1 MRFRGVSRFALWLV
15 AMAVL
20 GLGSAQRLNAQILYG
35 SVAGTVSDQTGAVVP
50 GAAITIVNDNT
61 GFTRNTTSASAGD
74 YRITDLP
81 GGTYT
86 LNVTAQGFKPVKQ
99 TGINIA
105 AGSVNQ
111 QNVQLSVG
119 AVTQEVTVS
128 GSAAVLQTQQAN
140 VHTTISNYAV
150 QNLPL
155 NIYHNFQSVELLAPG
170 VVSLSAIQGN
180 YPNSLADTPDRS
192 LAINTNG
199 LPQHINTTRV
209 DGATNVF
216 LWLPDHMVIVPPA
229 STVQEVNVQ
238 TSNYS
243 VQKGLTMGAATD
255 VITKGGTNQFHG
267 NVYGYHTDAS
277 LDAQNALV
285 HTVNGK
291 APHNIQN
298 NDGAAV
304 GGPIVKNKLFFFGN
318 WDGYFQRQKA
328 ADQFLIAPTDM
339 RGGNFSSYL
348 GAPLFSDA
356 AHTTPIP
363 VCTTGGGS
371 TQLRVGMIFD
381 PTTGN
386 PATGAGRCVF
396 GDSNAQNLN
405 VIPANRI
412 YQGATQFWQLMNA
425 YTPNDTPAGGF
436 TQNTSI
442 NDQRFRNSDWNRNI
456 YTGKVDYN
464 ITDRQTLW
472 GKYTLQKAILND
484 GSDYGVAGRGS
495 GTGIS
500 NSDSQTVTLGHT
512 WTAKSNLVLSGHI
525 GFTRMAE
532 KNSPEDLGTNY
543 GQTVLGLTNSNTPT
557 NDPRYSGMPG
567 ISMSGF
573 TTLGNNSS
581 WQPVT
586 RNDWQL
592 TLDENATWIKG
603 KHSVVFG
610 FDASH
615 NHMNHWQPEIV
626 CCPRGYV
633 VTSQYNTFL
642 NLAGDGSAVT
652 VYDGTGTKSTFNPVL
667 WNSVAAFDL
676 GLASQVENGQQFIK
690 ATNKNWDE
698 ALYVG
703 DTFRITSKL
712 TIDAGLRWEYYPLI
726 TRDGVSKFEVYDTST
741 NQLYLGGL
749 GNNDTHLNNTP
760 VGVTTSKTLF
770 APRLGLAYQFND
782 KTVVRA
788 AFGMTYD
795 TLPLER
801 PLRGFWPYTIGA
813 NDTVSL
819 SGVSST
825 VTRYLPIAN
834 FNAGANTVNN
844 IPGSPV
850 TATGLEDGV
859 PLIQA
864 PTGFQS
870 GIITPPTNVTI
881 GTLNPGE
888 FKRGYVEFW
897 NFTVQ
902 RKLPGEVLLNVGYVG
917 NHLVHEFNGRDAN
930 AAALGAGDA
939 GSPLFA
945 AFKRPQSSGTYLF
958 NGYLDSHYNSLQVS
972 LDRHVTHGLFL
983 QGSYTYSKVIGYM
996 DDEGWENGLRFNCT
1010 PNSLVPDGCQSLNRH
1025 TLSFDHTHV
1034 LKMAFIYNLP
1044 FGAGEKFA
1052 NTDKAAKAILG
1063 GWQVNGIVTG
1073 LSGDP
1078 LYATQSSSDLNT
1090 PGTSQV
1096 PDFSGTLNMTKGRGP
1111 RQQWFNQDAFN
1122 PVQTARIGNGGRGNS
1137 WLRGPGLMNLDV
1149 SLFRN
1154 FKITERL
1161 GLKVRAETL
1170 NFTNTPHWRDPVTT
1184 CSIVAGACG
1193 GALGQ
1198 IDGSSGHGAFG
1209 ERIFQLGAEVDF

>member
-1 MRFRGVSRFALWLV
+1 MRYRAVSRLALWLIAV
-15 AMAVL
+15 AVV
-20 GLGSAQRLNAQILYG
+20 GFCSAQRLNGQILYG

-50 GAAITIVNDNT
+50 GAAITIVNNDT

-74 YRITDLP
+74 YRLTDLP

-86 LNVTAQGFKPVKQ
+86 LTVTAQGFKPVKQ
-99 TGINIA
+99 TGISVA

-128 GSAAVLQTQQAN
+128 GAAATLQTQQAN

-170 VVSLSAIQGN
+170 VVSLSSISGS

-192 LAINTNG
+192 FAINSNG
-199 LPQHINTTRV
+199 LPQHINTSRV

-216 LWLPDHMVIVPPA
+216 LWLPDHMVIIPPA
-229 STVQEVNVQ
+229 ATVQEVNVQ
-238 TSNYS
+238 TSNYN

-267 NVYGYHTDAS
+267 QLYGFHTDAA
-277 LDAQNALV
+277 LGAQNALV
-285 HTVNGK
+285 HTSNGK
-291 APHNIQN
+291 KPKNIQN
-298 NDGAAV
+298 NDGVAV

-318 WDGYFQRQKA
+318 WDGYYQRNEA
-328 ADQFLIAPTDM
+328 ADQFLIPPTDM
-339 RGGNFSSYL
+339 RNGDFSQYL
-348 GAPLFSDA
+348 GAPLYSDA
-356 AHTTPIP
+356 AHTNPIN
-363 VCTTGGGS
+363 VCTTSGGT
-371 TQLRVGMIFD
+371 TQLRGGMIFD
-381 PTTGN
+381 PTTGDPN
-386 PATGAGRCVF
+386 TGANRCVF
-396 GDSNAQNLN
+396 TGNI
-405 VIPANRI
+405 IPTSRI
-412 YQGATQFWQLMNA
+412 YQGASSFWQLMA
-425 YTPNDTPAGGF
+425 PYTPNYTLGQAF
-436 TQNTSI
+436 SETTAV
-442 NDQRFRNSDWNRNI
+442 NDLRLRNSAWNRNI

-464 ITDRQTLW
+464 ISDRQTVW
-472 GKYTLQKAILND
+472 GKYTLQKALLND
-484 GSDYGVAGRGS
+484 GVDYGIAGRGN

-500 NSDSQTVTLGHT
+500 DDTAQTVTIGHT
-512 WTAKSNLVLSGHI
+512 WTAKSNLVLTGHI
-525 GFTRMAE
+525 GFTRMGE
-532 KNSPEDLGTNY
+532 KNSTADFGKNY
-543 GQTVLGLTNSNTPT
+543 GQDVLGLANSNTPT
-557 NDPRYSGMPG
+557 NDQRYSGMPG
-567 ISMSGF
+567 IAISDF

-581 WQPVT
+581 WQPVQ

-592 TLDENATWIKG
+592 TLDENGTWIKG
-603 KHSVVFG
+603 KHSIVFG

-633 VTSQYNTFL
+633 ITSDYNTFL
-642 NLAGDGSAVT
+642 NLTPGNAAT
-652 VYDGTGTKSTFNPVL
+652 VYDATGKSSTFNPAI
-667 WNSVAAFDL
+667 WNGAAAFDL
-676 GLASQVENGQQFIK
+676 GLASEVENGQQFIK
-690 ATNKNWDE
+690 ATNKDWDE
-698 ALYVG
+698 ALYIG
-703 DTFRITSKL
+703 DTFRLTPKL

-726 TRDGVSKFEVYDTST
+726 TRDGVSKFEVYDAAT

-749 GNNDTHLNNTP
+749 GNHDTHLNNTP
-760 VGVTTSKTLF
+760 VGVTSSKTLF

-788 AFGMTYD
+788 AFGMSYD

-813 NDTVSL
+813 DNNVVL
-819 SGVSST
+819 PGVSSA
-825 VTRYLPIAN
+825 VTQYLPYAS
-834 FNAGANTVNN
+834 FDTSKNTINN

-850 TATGLEDGV
+850 NGGVGLANGV

-870 GIITPPTNVTI
+870 GIITPPSDVTI
-881 GTLNPGE
+881 GTLAPGD

-930 AAALGAGDA
+930 AAPLGAGNN
-939 GSPLFA
+939 GSPLYLPFG
-945 AFKRPQSSGTYLF
+945 RPQSSGTFLF
-958 NGYLDSHYNSLQVS
+958 QGYLDSHYNSLQVS
-972 LDRHVTHGLFL
+972 LDRHVTNGLFL

-1010 PNSLVPDGCQSLNRH
+1010 SNSLLPQGCQSLNRH

-1034 LKMAFIYNLP
+1034 LKMAFIYDLP
-1044 FGAGEKFA
+1044 FGAGQKWA
-1052 NTDKAAKAILG
+1052 NTDRAARAILG
-1063 GWQVNGIVTG
+1063 GWQINGIVTG
-1073 LSGDP
+1073 LSGSP
-1078 LYATQSSSDLNT
+1078 LYVTQTSSFLNT

-1096 PDFSGTLNMTKGRGP
+1096 ADFSGDLQMIKGTGRHE
-1111 RQQWFNQDAFN
+1111 QWFNTTAFT
-1122 PVQTARIGNGGRGNS
+1122 PVETVRIGNGGRGNS
-1137 WLRGPGLMNLDV
+1137 WLRGPGLMQLDL

-1154 FKITERL
+1154 FKLTERFD
-1161 GLKVRAETL
+1161 LKVRAETL
-1170 NFTNTPHWRDPVTT
+1170 NFANHPHWSNPSTS
-1184 CSIVAGACG
+1184 CSITSTGVCG
-1193 GALGQ
+1193 GSLGQ
-1198 IDGSSGHGAFG
+1198 ITSAFG
-1209 ERIFQLGAEVDF
+1209 ERIFQLGAEIDF